1 MGGRIKDFSCHAF
14 MYWLV
19 VHNLQKMNYHTK
31 THIYVNSTTI
41 YATLCCTSHCTLR
54 TWLNKITIK
63 VIRIKTK
70 PTIPMKMIWWLF
82 TCSQQHMHIPPSH
95 EMHIQLHIIYNV
107 PKTLCPKTQNVQYI
121 TSHQCKMISLQIW
134 LW

>member
-14 MYWLV
+14 MYRLV

-41 YATLCCTSHCTLR
+41 YATPCCTSHCTVR
-54 TWLNKITIK
+54 TWSNKITIK

-70 PTIPMKMIWWLF
+70 PTIPMKMMGWYF

-95 EMHIQLHIIYNV
+95 KMDIQLHIIYNV

-121 TSHQCKMISLQIW
+121 TSHQWKMISFQI
-134 LW
+134 